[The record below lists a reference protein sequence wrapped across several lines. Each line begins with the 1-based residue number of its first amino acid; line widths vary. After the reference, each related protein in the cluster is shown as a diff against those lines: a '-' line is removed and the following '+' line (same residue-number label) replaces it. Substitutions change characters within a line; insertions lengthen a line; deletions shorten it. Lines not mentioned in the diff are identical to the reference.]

1 VKLECFLGHPGLEPG
16 SRMHCRSLQKAVLN
30 AGSRVFARD
39 DKEVTTTQAIH
50 ASSGWI
56 KSTGVTPA
64 KKSRSERAAIID
76 AIGPE
81 IP

>member
-1 VKLECFLGHPGLEPG
+1 
-16 SRMHCRSLQKAVLN
+16 MHCGPLQMAVLN

-39 DKEVTTTQAIH
+39 DKK
-50 ASSGWI
+50 GGN
-56 KSTGVTPA
+56 STGHSCFIGLDQKYGCDTR